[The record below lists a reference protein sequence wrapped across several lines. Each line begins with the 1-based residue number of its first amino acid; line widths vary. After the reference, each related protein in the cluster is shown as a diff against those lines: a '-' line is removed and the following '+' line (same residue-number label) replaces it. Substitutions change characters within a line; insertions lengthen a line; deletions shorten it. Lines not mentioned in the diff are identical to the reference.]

1 MHLQSS
7 EEALVK
13 RAVQRDQVAFTT
25 LYHNCVVQVYR
36 HVHYRV
42 SALAD
47 VEDITQEVFIRAW
60 KAIDRY
66 KFRGAPFAAWLIT
79 IARNL
84 IADHYRAKK
93 KLASSEK
100 VEDFSS
106 IAEVDPQVDAEVVLN
121 QIYVRRAIFKLKK
134 EKQKVIL
141 MRFIDGFSYAEIA
154 KTLNKSE
161 GAIRVIQYR
170 ALKELRQTLTRSE
183 RTE

>member
-13 RAVQRDQVAFTT
+13 RAVQRDRVAFTA

-93 KLASSEK
+93 KLVSSER
-100 VEDFSS
+100 VEDFSN

>member
-13 RAVQRDQVAFTT
+13 RAVQRDRVAFTT

-93 KLASSEK
+93 KLASSER

-170 ALKELRQTLTRSE
+170 ALKELRQILTRSKRME
-183 RTE
+183 

>member
-7 EEALVK
+7 EETLVK
-13 RAVQRDQVAFTT
+13 RAVQRDRVAFTT

-47 VEDITQEVFIRAW
+47 VEDITQEVFIRVW

-93 KLASSEK
+93 KLASSER

-106 IAEVDPQVDAEVVLN
+106 IAEADPQVDAEVVLN

-170 ALKELRQTLTRSE
+170 ALKELRQILTRSE